1 VRLGSIALSLAQDT
15 HMKQHSKST
24 HENQGSLFEIDI
36 PATRIN
42 KIAALLKITR
52 QFQIEPISRNAG

>member
-1 VRLGSIALSLAQDT
+1 
-15 HMKQHSKST
+15 MK
-24 HENQGSLFEIDI
+24 NQGSLFEIDI

-42 KIAALLKITR
+42 KIAALSKITH